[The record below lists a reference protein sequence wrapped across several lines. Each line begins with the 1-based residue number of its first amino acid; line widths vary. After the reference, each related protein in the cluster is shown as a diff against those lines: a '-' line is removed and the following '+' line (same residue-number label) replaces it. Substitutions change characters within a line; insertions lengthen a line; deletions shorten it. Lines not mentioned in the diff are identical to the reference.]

1 MDVEALVKR
10 LRYGVPAYVDRGPGG
25 DLSNSRFDIVGA
37 NKCMEDAAA
46 ALAALSADLS
56 MANAAAE
63 TARASS
69 DHWEARAKEMEKE
82 RDDIKATLKYCEG
95 CWSDERGTMIDMM
108 KAAKARVAELE
119 RDSNRW
125 WKCGVRDKARAEAA
139 EARATTLAA
148 EVERM
153 RKALLKIQDGDQMLG
168 IDASGRAERQIRF
181 DGPWAAIA
189 RAALEGKDND
199 RHC

>member
-1 MDVEALVKR
+1 
-10 LRYGVPAYVDRGPGG
+10 
-25 DLSNSRFDIVGA
+25 
-37 NKCMEDAAA
+37 
-46 ALAALSADLS
+46 
-56 MANAAAE
+56 
-63 TARASS
+63 
-69 DHWEARAKEMEKE
+69 MEKE

-125 WKCGVRDKARAEAA
+125 WKWGVRDKARAEAA

-153 RKALLKIQDGDQMLG
+153 RKALT
-168 IDASGRAERQIRF
+168 QIRADAGTADF
-181 DGPWAAIA
+181 HIQEHSFSSALGFLSQIRSIA